1 MVVINSNSETERS
14 ELVFTRRKV
23 QFIFLGNLILLIFFL
38 SFAVSLICMDF
49 SKLFSEAV
57 GSAYAN
63 SIGYVLLIA
72 LCVLIAFKCVRLFNV
87 RTEIFEDSNI
97 LDRIELSEESSGFSY
112 FVSLAKDKELR
123 KKMNSF
129 EKALRNRALLSKDDP
144 AIDLVIDSKREE
156 IENFANSIVEETSE
170 YLRTRETRDS
180 YHERKI
186 SEILSKKYSG

>member
-1 MVVINSNSETERS
+1 MAVINLNSETEKS

-23 QFIFLGNLILLIFFL
+23 QFIFLGDLILLIFLL
-38 SFAVSLICMDF
+38 SFAVSLICMD
-49 SKLFSEAV
+49 SRELFSEAV
-57 GSAYAN
+57 DSAYAN

-72 LCVLIAFKCVRLFNV
+72 LCVLIAFKCVRLFNL

-97 LDRIELSEESSGFSY
+97 LDRIELSEESSGLRY

-129 EKALRNRALLSKDDP
+129 EKALRNRDLLSKDDP

-186 SEILSKKYSG
+186 SETLSEKYSG